1 MTTAAT
7 PEELA
12 LVRFDAAGLVPA
24 VVQDA
29 HSLDVLM
36 VAYMNAE
43 SLALTFDK
51 GLATFWSRSREELW
65 TKGETSGNALA
76 VVDVRYDCDADC
88 LLVLVE
94 PRGDAVAC
102 HTGER
107 SCFYRRF
114 GGGPDQAPSRP
125 PHVDAT

>member
-1 MTTAAT
+1 MTTVAT
-7 PEELA
+7 PEELD
-12 LVRFDAAGLVPA
+12 LVRFDDAGLVPA

-29 HSLDVLM
+29 HELDILM

-43 SLALTFDK
+43 SLALTFEK
-51 GLATFWSRSREELW
+51 GLATFWSRSRQELW

-107 SCFYRRF
+107 SCFYRSF
-114 GGGPDQAPSRP
+114 GGGTDQTATRP
-125 PHVDAT
+125 PHAGAR